1 MADYIFREKINRP
14 KTVFDADDKQR
25 IFVED
30 IEQLEQCILDLLERV
45 EALEAE

>member
-14 KTVFDADDKQR
+14 RTEYDADDKQR

-30 IEQLEQCILDLLERV
+30 FEQLQDCILDLKARV
-45 EALEAE
+45 EALEA